1 VTSDQGNGNTI
12 TGLLLAHQIVQLCL
26 TAIYFYEFF
35 VFQGVMSR
43 FRVVVCDWSRCGVLL
58 RRAGYDIKAPW
69 GNTSWRYRIVVWGRD
84 QGEEVGGWGKGMRIK
99 GEKMKETVSKRGR
112 KMKANMTENKEFD
125 KRYGKKKKW

>member
-35 VFQGVMSR
+35 VFQGVISW

-69 GNTSWRYRIVVWGRD
+69 GNTKLKVQNCGVRKRSRGTGGRLRKRNEDKGGED
-84 QGEEVGGWGKGMRIK
+84 QRN
-99 GEKMKETVSKRGR
+99 SKQER
-112 KMKANMTENKEFD
+112 
-125 KRYGKKKKW
+125 